1 MVVSYDS
8 IMKPPYSITNNILKL
23 ISSISMKLGE
33 VNSLHVVAPKPQ
45 LRKKNRIRT
54 IKASLE
60 IEGNSLTEEQ
70 ITAILENKRVIAPEK
85 DILEVKNA
93 IKAYDKIRDFNPYD
107 IKSFL
112 IAHKILMKGLVD
124 NPGKLRSKSVG
135 IFKGDE
141 VSHIAPPA
149 KNLQKLME
157 DLFSYL
163 KKSDDHLLIKSC
175 VAHYEIE
182 FIHPFLD
189 GNGRMGRLWQSI
201 LLLKESNVFEFLPFE
216 TIIKERQSEYYTV
229 LEKSDKSGES
239 TEFIEF
245 MLNSIN
251 DSLEKLLDVQ
261 NLNLTTKE
269 RVDYYSSVWTGGS
282 FTRKDYMNE
291 FKDISTSTASRDL
304 KYGVENKLFEK
315 VGEKRNTVYRIAN

>member
-1 MVVSYDS
+1 MIVSNDS
-8 IMKPPYSITNNILKL
+8 IMKPPYNITNNILKL
-23 ISSISMKLGE
+23 ISSISKKLGE
-33 VNSLHVVAPKPQ
+33 VNSLHIVAPKPQ

-70 ITAILENKRVIAPEK
+70 ITAIVENKHVFAPEK

-93 IKAYDKIRDFNPYD
+93 IKTYSKINEYNPYSV
-107 IKSFL
+107 KSFL
-112 IAHKILMKGLVD
+112 FAHKSLMEGLIE
-124 NPGKLRSKSVG
+124 NPGKLRSKPVG
-135 IFKGDE
+135 IFKGEE
-141 VSHIAPPA
+141 VTHIAPPA
-149 KNLQKLME
+149 KNLQKLMN
-157 DLFSYL
+157 DLFGYL
-163 KKSDDHLLIKSC
+163 KDSDDHLLIKSC

-182 FIHPFLD
+182 FIHPFLY
-189 GNGRMGRLWQSI
+189 GNGRMGRLWQSL
-201 LLLKESNVFEFLPFE
+201 LLLKESNIFEFLPFE
-216 TIIKERQSEYYTV
+216 TLIKERQSEYYSV
-229 LEKSDKSGES
+229 LEKADKSGES

-269 RVDYYSSVWTGGS
+269 RVDYFSSVWTGGS

>member
-1 MVVSYDS
+1 
-8 IMKPPYSITNNILKL
+8 
-23 ISSISMKLGE
+23 MKLGE